1 MAHFRQQGY
10 CTLNFDHR
18 VHGRSEDSPGE
29 LTAELLGEDAAAII
43 RKVFGGRKVHVLGWS
58 LGGAISY
65 YLGIEHADIVES
77 ITLSGMTS
85 CFGAVTADGSCN
97 MGFDSGPAIAPRR
110 RRPHPQLV
118 QQCLRLGI

>member
-58 LGGAISY
+58 PRC
-65 YLGIEHADIVES
+65 D
-77 ITLSGMTS
+77 
-85 CFGAVTADGSCN
+85 SCN
-97 MGFDSGPAIAPRR
+97 TTTRLRRLRRLERIRLPALPLTPCFAGPALTCERCTMP
-110 RRPHPQLV
+110 
-118 QQCLRLGI
+118 